1 MNEEDQVSIVQYKVP
16 PLWWEF
22 GVYAGM
28 LFTFVLLAVD
38 TVNIWAGV
46 VLTGWAMYWN
56 YHLFRIIREYVRYV
70 NANEISKL
78 LTILAEAELNKQ
90 KDGTFQASE
99 CLTKEQ
105 DDEQESSEGD

>member
-1 MNEEDQVSIVQYKVP
+1 MNNEDEVVMVQYKEP

-22 GVYAGM
+22 SAYAGM
-28 LFTFVLLAVD
+28 LFMFVLMAVY
-38 TVNIWAGV
+38 TVNIWAAV

-70 NANEISKL
+70 NANQINNL
-78 LTILAEAELNKQ
+78 LTAIVDAELNKQ
-90 KDGTFQASE
+90 KDGTFQDSD

-105 DDEQESSEGD
+105 DDVETKDE